1 MMSTATKVQLKWV
14 LGAFVAVLVIDQVT
28 KAIIIHTLEPF
39 TPYRPDTFFYF
50 VHQRNEGLIGGAFS
64 GFRIVTYA
72 APLLA
77 TGVLLYL
84 FRHINTGSRIQATA
98 YGMVLGGA
106 IGNLTDRVIHQSVT
120 DFLQFHFYFIPFD
133 FPWKHYP
140 AFNVADSGIFVGV
153 AILVLTWNITE
164 ESDAPDPV

>member
-1 MMSTATKVQLKWV
+1 MLSATMIERVKWV
-14 LGAFVAVLVIDQVT
+14 AGAFLAVLVLDQVT
-28 KAIIIHTLEPF
+28 KAIVIQTLEPN
-39 TPYRPDTFFYF
+39 TPYRPETFFYF
-50 VHQRNEGLIGGAFS
+50 VHQRNEGLIGGMFS
-64 GFRIVTYA
+64 RFRFVTYA

-84 FRHINTGSRIQATA
+84 YRHIKPDSPIQATS

-106 IGNLTDRVIHQSVT
+106 IGNFIDRLIHGSVT

-153 AILVLTWNITE
+153 AILVLTWNTDK
-164 ESDAPDPV
+164 ESDAADTA